1 MFPPNTRTTVRTISD
16 LAELHGAGSSGSLR
30 IQNVKKLLHIYP
42 MPALSPNSEVAD
54 GGGLAEA
61 KPECARP
68 RAQPLTSYQRWNIF
82 QPPPIPRCC
91 ARGRAHSVYPNSK
104 IAANTEPLRLA
115 FARNEIVFYIP
126 QAFGQSLADSG

>member
-1 MFPPNTRTTVRTISD
+1 MDPGGAVGVNINEAKGLETTEPRS
-16 LAELHGAGSSGSLR
+16 
-30 IQNVKKLLHIYP
+30 VKKQIP
-42 MPALSPNSEVAD
+42 INPNSEVAD

-91 ARGRAHSVYPNSK
+91 ARGRVHSVYPNSK
-104 IAANTEPLRLA
+104 IAANRTAEPPRCEYFSA
-115 FARNEIVFYIP
+115 
-126 QAFGQSLADSG
+126 